1 MKLKTLTV
9 ENVMT
14 VRSIESSADGPSK
27 KSACQAKKM
36 EVHLLDFELSEING
50 NTFVMLTWLK
60 CSTAHAF
67 SGFK

>member
-27 KSACQAKKM
+27 KSACSAKKIG
-36 EVHLLDFELSEING
+36 VNLLDVELSEING
-50 NTFVMLTWLK
+50 NPFLMLTWLK
-60 CSTAHAF
+60 CSTPHAF